1 MFREEGVD
9 LSRVVIGH
17 CGDTTDLDYLD
28 ELMEAGSYIGMDR
41 FGLDYFLPTPER
53 IDTVVELARRGY
65 AEKMVLSHDTTCWSM
80 SFDPD
85 CAPPSCPTGATG
97 S

>member
-1 MFREEGVD
+1 
-9 LSRVVIGH
+9 
-17 CGDTTDLDYLD
+17 
-28 ELMEAGSYIGMDR
+28 MEAGSYIGMDR

-53 IDTVVELARRGY
+53 IDTVVGLARRGY

-85 CAPPSCPTGATG
+85 VRAAKLPDWRYGFLMERGVPMMLERG
-97 S
+97 